1 MEECEG
7 LLERL
12 AAAGWAA
19 RAAND
24 HWVLG
29 RDADEIRVADV
40 YHEFVFRSQEL
51 HADAE
56 ATFERQLVRLTGGI
70 QEDLSMSLER
80 LFGTPPQEPAR
91 ARAA

>member
-1 MEECEG
+1 M
-7 LLERL
+7 
-12 AAAGWAA
+12 
-19 RAAND
+19 
-24 HWVLG
+24 LG

-91 ARAA
+91 GRGRRDGLLRLADVLRRPVAGVQPA